1 MRSFRLI
8 KRHSRQR
15 VGRARLALQPYE
27 FAATGIRLDGSEFIK
42 AIDLL
47 KQFVDVQELHEK
59 DREQTGGQPR
69 HGLLDN
75 RGRRR
80 PSGGGGAKL
89 ADGVGFEPTR
99 RLRAC
104 RFSRPVPST
113 TRPPIHAWISSIFAL
128 PLGSTKSE
136 LAPDWRPGF

>member
-1 MRSFRLI
+1 MRSFRLV

-69 HGLLDN
+69 YGLLDN
-75 RGRRR
+75 RGRRH

-89 ADGVGFEPTR
+89 ADGVSAVNG
-99 RLRAC
+99 
-104 RFSRPVPST
+104 
-113 TRPPIHAWISSIFAL
+113 
-128 PLGSTKSE
+128 
-136 LAPDWRPGF
+136 